1 MVIKMK
7 KLLFYYFILF
17 LGITAIFCLYW
28 QKNEID
34 AQMSNYNE
42 EIVFF
47 DFNGTIK
54 GKYLEASNPIE
65 DVFLYYTLK
74 QNALP
79 FGSNTYALASTKL
92 NAYEIDDKSLT
103 LFTNLNIINEGF
115 FRLLYESYL
124 TQGFINLRI
133 IANNFDILYTDESI
147 FNMEQ
152 DLYHLVDING
162 KRRRLYLL
170 EDDYIKIDYLIIND
184 TNIISYIEKKS
195 DIELHVSNYEVS
207 VDLENDEFNY
217 LFNLIK
223 LNLNGSLYTL
233 NGS

>member
-1 MVIKMK
+1 
-7 KLLFYYFILF
+7 
-17 LGITAIFCLYW
+17 
-28 QKNEID
+28 
-34 AQMSNYNE
+34 
-42 EIVFF
+42 
-47 DFNGTIK
+47 
-54 GKYLEASNPIE
+54 
-65 DVFLYYTLK
+65 
-74 QNALP
+74 
-79 FGSNTYALASTKL
+79 
-92 NAYEIDDKSLT
+92 
-103 LFTNLNIINEGF
+103 
-115 FRLLYESYL
+115 
-124 TQGFINLRI
+124 
-133 IANNFDILYTDESI
+133 
-147 FNMEQ
+147 MEQ

-233 NGS
+233 NES